1 MQIPPSLFLLQ
12 GKGWTGNQA
21 GIRCLQ
27 KQSLAKLLLWAQPFG
42 SGISLKFGKEL
53 LFLISIHAGTCGSS
67 WESLPQ
73 LENLGSANWDYSPW
87 ILHSNILKR
96 LQPACLAQ
104 FSDAQPFC
112 VSLLACD
119 ALPHDPETREYIRLL
134 TQKRHKIFKSSSQQ
148 LVLSDPLP
156 CLCVHDLEPMAGSC
170 GSRWIGR
177 WAMGGTPL
185 FPMSWLVWG
194 YLCVSSSFSLLLSA
208 ISTTMYITWASRC
221 LTAISCKA
229 PSPPK
234 RAFVE
239 EAKKASSI
247 VSYSHRSPIPLVY
260 LSSVHVG

>member
-1 MQIPPSLFLLQ
+1 MQIPSSLFLLQ

-73 LENLGSANWDYSPW
+73 LENLGSAKWDYSPW
-87 ILHSNILKR
+87 IFHSNILKR

-104 FSDAQPFC
+104 FSDAQPLR

-119 ALPHDPETREYIRLL
+119 ALPHDPETREYMRLL
-134 TQKRHKIFKSSSQQ
+134 TQKRDKISSHQANSWCFQT
-148 LVLSDPLP
+148 LFH
-156 CLCVHDLEPMAGSC
+156 LCVHDPEPMAGSC
-170 GSRWIGR
+170 GSRWICR

-208 ISTTMYITWASRC
+208 ISSTMYITWASRC

-234 RAFVE
+234 RTFVE

-247 VSYSHRSPIPLVY
+247 VCYSHRSPIPLVC